1 MKNRR
6 LAGLVL
12 GVSLAL
18 LLTGGLALAQDVTG
32 SWDAPTMPEVPQ
44 GSYYTDLD
52 NEDNALSG
60 DPDDDMGLGAGV
72 DQAVCAD
79 EPYHPV
85 EFRIVSPGGDAVLS
99 IAAFDVEPLTG
110 RPDEEVRAYF
120 NGDYIG
126 NLVVGP
132 ESSKWTV
139 STFDVMATGDDLIE
153 ARVVT
158 RGACF
163 GVAWGAL
170 ELEEE
175 EFVPEPGTITLLGTG
190 LLSLAGYAGLLWRSR
205 E

>member
-1 MKNRR
+1 MKSRR
-6 LAGLVL
+6 LACLAL
-12 GVSLAL
+12 GVGLAL
-18 LLTGGLALAQDVTG
+18 VLTGGVALAQDVTG
-32 SWDAPTMPEVPQ
+32 SWDDATMPDVPQ
-44 GSYYTDLD
+44 GSYYTHLD
-52 NEDNALSG
+52 NEDNALTRN
-60 DPDDDMGLGAGV
+60 PDDDMGLGGGV

-99 IAAFDVEPLTG
+99 IAAFDVEPLG
-110 RPDEEVRAYF
+110 PGADEEVRAYF

-153 ARVVT
+153 ARGVT

-170 ELEEE
+170 
-175 EFVPEPGTITLLGTG
+175 
-190 LLSLAGYAGLLWRSR
+190 
-205 E
+205 

>member
-6 LAGLVL
+6 LASLVL

-18 LLTGGLALAQDVTG
+18 LLTGGVALAQDVTG

-190 LLSLAGYAGLLWRSR
+190 LLSLAGYAGLRWRSR
-205 E
+205 V